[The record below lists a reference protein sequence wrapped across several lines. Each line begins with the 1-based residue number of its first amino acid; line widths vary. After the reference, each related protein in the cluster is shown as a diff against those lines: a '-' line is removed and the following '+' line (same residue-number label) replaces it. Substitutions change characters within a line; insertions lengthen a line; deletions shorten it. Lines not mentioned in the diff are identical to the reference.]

1 MTVEHNVVVG
11 LRDINAIILE
21 CKNSK
26 CRKRIQYQP
35 DAVIDIPELC
45 TCGNRWSVPT
55 VISTRQTDSPLL
67 NFVNLLVA
75 IRGLAE
81 NQEIGFKI
89 LLQFAE
95 PSTVTLS
102 ASQKSAGQQ

>member
-21 CKNSK
+21 CKNSQ

-35 DAVIDIPELC
+35 DAVIEIPQLC
-45 TCGNRWSVPT
+45 TCGKVWSVPT
-55 VISTRQTDSPLL
+55 VISTRQTDFPLV

-75 IRGLAE
+75 IRGLVE
-81 NQEIGFKI
+81 DQGIGFKI
-89 LLQFAE
+89 LLQFADI
-95 PSTVTLS
+95 SNN
-102 ASQKSAGQQ
+102 KD